1 MRAEPGAIRDG
12 FAVLGRGIRDEPRI
26 FAAAVTGSC
35 VFGLATVASAY
46 VVGAIVGH
54 VIEPAFAHGRAD
66 NRALGVAA
74 LAVVGVAAVKVGGI
88 FGRRLGAGAM
98 QYRLQARY
106 RRLVTGRYLELPL
119 AWHQRHAT
127 GTLLSNA
134 NADVEAAWYPIAP
147 LPFAVGNVVMLVAAV
162 VSLFAVDWALALVS
176 LAIFPGLFAANFWF
190 ARRMSPRIARAQ
202 QLRAELSAAAHES
215 FDGALVVK
223 TMGRESYETER
234 FAAKATELR
243 GAMIDVGR
251 VRGLFDPMLDALPS
265 LGTLAVMVVGGIR
278 LGQHAVG
285 VADIVSVAFLFSVLA
300 VPVRALGFVLG
311 ELPRAA
317 VGMRRVQSVLT
328 ATGEMAYGTQSLDPV
343 ATGATGPAATGP
355 AGRSRPGQRWRDR
368 SRCASST
375 CPSGTPPGR
384 PCCTT

>member
-1 MRAEPGAIRDG
+1 MRAEPGALREG
-12 FAVLGRGIRDEPRI
+12 LAVLGRGIRDEPGI

-35 VFGLATVASAY
+35 VFGLATVVGAY

-54 VIEPAFAHGRAD
+54 VIQPAFAQGHADHRAVWF
-66 NRALGVAA
+66 GA
-74 LAVVGVAAVKVGGI
+74 LAVIAVAGIKVAGI
-88 FGRRLGAGAM
+88 FGRRLCAGQM

-106 RRLVTGRYLELPL
+106 RRLVTNRYLELPL

-127 GTLLSNA
+127 GALLSNA

-147 LPFAVGNVVMLVAAV
+147 LPYAVGNVVMLVAALA
-162 VSLFAVDWALALVS
+162 SLFVVDWALALVS

-234 FAAKATELR
+234 FSAKATELR
-243 GAMIDVGR
+243 GAMIAVGR

-265 LGTLAVMVVGGIR
+265 LGTLAVMVVGGVR
-278 LGQHAVG
+278 LSQHAVS
-285 VADIVSVAFLFSVLA
+285 VSDIVSVAFLFSVLA

-317 VGMRRVQSVLT
+317 VGM
-328 ATGEMAYGTQSLDPV
+328 
-343 ATGATGPAATGP
+343 
-355 AGRSRPGQRWRDR
+355 
-368 SRCASST
+368 
-375 CPSGTPPGR
+375 
-384 PCCTT
+384 